1 MSERRQLVADLLAEL
16 TGRFED
22 LATLAAS
29 QHVPDHLDP
38 AALDA
43 IMNDLNATSALI
55 RAAQA
60 LMEQPSVDE
69 AFEL

>member
-1 MSERRQLVADLLAEL
+1 MSERRQLVCDLMAEL

-43 IMNDLNATSALI
+43 IMNDLNLTLTS
-55 RAAQA
+55 R
-60 LMEQPSVDE
+60 
-69 AFEL
+69 